1 MNHAGHGGLKD
12 RTLTNAIVLDV
23 RLRSAS
29 KGVTGAGSGRPGNGV
44 YRVKRGGQKG
54 DGGWY

>member
-12 RTLTNAIVLDV
+12 RTLTNALVLDV

-29 KGVTGAGSGRPGNGV
+29 KGVTGAGSSRPGNGV

>member
-1 MNHAGHGGLKD
+1 MNHAGHGGLED
-12 RTLTNAIVLDV
+12 RILTNTIVFDV

-29 KGVTGAGSGRPGNGV
+29 KGVTGASFSKPSNGV

>member
-1 MNHAGHGGLKD
+1 MNHAGHGGLED
-12 RTLTNAIVLDV
+12 RILTNTIVFDV

-29 KGVTGAGSGRPGNGV
+29 KGVTGAGSSRPGNGV
-44 YRVKRGGQKG
+44 YRVKRSGQKG

>member
-1 MNHAGHGGLKD
+1 MNHAGHGGLED
-12 RTLTNAIVLDV
+12 RILTNAIVFDV

-29 KGVTGAGSGRPGNGV
+29 KGVTGAGYSRPGNGV

-54 DGGWY
+54 EGGWY